1 MVTHGRSDL
10 TVGNRIEELADLIG
24 KAAKTVAYQW
34 PTVVDEDD
42 LQQDIYINLLE
53 SPGSVDKLLDD
64 FEAKDRL
71 NAIIA
76 IGHKIASKERLDYEV
91 FSGNFRYSV
100 NEVKKLLEKQTF
112 KDAKLGRT
120 ATSGDLLAGMD
131 RLQETAPQYAEII
144 HRKYVQGENV
154 SAVDAE
160 RKRAERAVE
169 ALTTEMNRS
178 FKNQPNAGPGS
189 RTKISA
195 AKARQI
201 SKTDWD
207 DDSSEAVQRLQNQ
220 ARASGR

>member
-1 MVTHGRSDL
+1 L

-42 LQQDIYINLLE
+42 IQQDIYINLLE

-100 NEVKKLLEKQTF
+100 NEVKRMLEKGGLRGNSTKSSAFQ
-112 KDAKLGRT
+112 
-120 ATSGDLLAGMD
+120 DLHQSLDGIS
-131 RLQETAPQYAEII
+131 QEYRECLWS
-144 HRKYVQGENV
+144 KYVQNITPTSGYDKTQV
-154 SAVDAE
+154 S
-160 RKRAERAVE
+160 RALE

-195 AKARQI
+195 AKARQV

>member
-1 MVTHGRSDL
+1 L

-42 LQQDIYINLLE
+42 IQQDITLHLME
-53 SPGSVDKLLDD
+53 RPGSLDKLLDE
-64 FEAKDRL
+64 FSPKDRL

-76 IGHKIASKERLDYEV
+76 IGHQIASKERLDYEV

-100 NEVKKLLEKQTF
+100 NEVKRMLEKGGLRGNSTKSSAFQ
-112 KDAKLGRT
+112 
-120 ATSGDLLAGMD
+120 DLHQSLDGIS
-131 RLQETAPQYAEII
+131 QEYRECLWS
-144 HRKYVQGENV
+144 KYVQNITPTSGYDKTQV
-154 SAVDAE
+154 S
-160 RKRAERAVE
+160 RALE

-189 RTKISA
+189 RAKISA

>member
-1 MVTHGRSDL
+1 M

-42 LQQDIYINLLE
+42 IQQDIYINLLE

-100 NEVKKLLEKQTF
+100 NEVKRMLEKGGLRGNSTKSSAFQ
-112 KDAKLGRT
+112 
-120 ATSGDLLAGMD
+120 DLHQSLDGIS
-131 RLQETAPQYAEII
+131 QEYRECLWS
-144 HRKYVQGENV
+144 KYVQNITPTSGYDKTQV
-154 SAVDAE
+154 S
-160 RKRAERAVE
+160 RALE

-189 RTKISA
+189 RAKISA

>member
-1 MVTHGRSDL
+1 L

-42 LQQDIYINLLE
+42 IQQDIYINLLE

-100 NEVKKLLEKQTF
+100 NEVKRMLEKGGLRGNSTKSSAFQ
-112 KDAKLGRT
+112 
-120 ATSGDLLAGMD
+120 DLHQSLDGIS
-131 RLQETAPQYAEII
+131 QEYRECLWS
-144 HRKYVQGENV
+144 KYVQNITPTSGYDKTQV
-154 SAVDAE
+154 S
-160 RKRAERAVE
+160 RALE

-189 RTKISA
+189 RAKISA